1 MLKPRGLSEISID
14 VIKMPQIFSL
24 LLIILLITALP
35 SLQAA
40 VPAVKDKGLVPTSL
54 QKRATEIIT
63 SFISNYHYKRTEL
76 DDSLSAAVLDKYL
89 EAFDSNRSYFLL
101 EDIQAFSVYRHRLD
115 DALKET
121 DLRPAFEIFKVFRKR
136 IDERVSFAK
145 DLLVKHN
152 HNFDIDEDLVINRN
166 KLPWAASRGAL
177 DEIWRK
183 RIKNDILSLRLAGQR
198 QDQILTTLT
207 KRYDTLAR
215 HTHQLNSDDI
225 YQFFINAYTTSV
237 EPHTAYFSPRTS
249 EDFKIRMSLS
259 LEGIGAVL
267 EADNEY
273 TIVRQIITGGPAA
286 RSGKLQPEDRIVGVA
301 ENEKSEIVSVVGWRL
316 DDVVD
321 LIRGPK
327 GTRVRLQILP
337 KGALSGGSPA
347 IVPLTRD
354 TIKLEEQA
362 AKKSII
368 ESSSGTTK
376 SRIGVITLPSFYM
389 DFAARARGD
398 ADYRSTTR
406 DVQRLLAEL
415 TQEGVEGVIMDLR
428 ANGGGSLAESIELT
442 GLFIEKGPVVQVKHA
457 SGRIEINEDSDP
469 KIVYAG
475 PLAVLVD
482 RHSASASEIFAG
494 AIQDYRRGI
503 VLGEPTFGKGTV
515 QNLIELDRLN
525 NEAGALGQLKTTE
538 AQFFRVSG
546 SSTQYRGIVPD
557 IVFPTA
563 LYSTEQGERAQE
575 NALPWAEIQPAD
587 FIPVQASLSAFTEIR
602 SRHER
607 RIKNDQAFQL
617 LLAEIQSY
625 QEAEK
630 KNQVSLR
637 EAVRRQEQDTA
648 DKLRR
653 ERENQIRSAQKLD
666 SLSTRETPPKDS
678 KDSKDGKS
686 AQDDVLLYEAVYI
699 LRDLIDI
706 TKQTPTLHQADKE
719 EPDQTDADIAR
730 R

>member
-1 MLKPRGLSEISID
+1 MLKPRELSEISID
-14 VIKMPQIFSL
+14 VIKMPQILSL

-76 DDSLSAAVLDKYL
+76 DDNLSAAVLDKYL

-136 IDERVSFAK
+136 IDERVSFAN

-152 HNFDIDEDLVINRN
+152 HNFDIDEDLIINRN
-166 KLPWAASRGAL
+166 KLPWAANRGAL

-183 RIKNDILSLRLAGQR
+183 RIKNDILSLRLAGQP

-237 EPHTAYFSPRTS
+237 EPHTTYFSPRIS

-267 EADNEY
+267 EADSEY
-273 TIVRQIITGGPAA
+273 TTVRQIIPGGPAA
-286 RSGKLQPEDRIVGVA
+286 RSGKLHSEDRIVGVA
-301 ENEKSEIVSVVGWRL
+301 EGEKSEMVNVVGWRL

-327 GTRVRLQILP
+327 GTRVRLQVLP
-337 KGALSGGSPA
+337 KGTASEGSSETLT
-347 IVPLTRD
+347 LTRD

-362 AKKSII
+362 AKKSVI
-368 ESSSGTTK
+368 EVPAGTRK

-398 ADYRSTTR
+398 LNYRSTTR
-406 DVQRLLAEL
+406 DVQRLLTEL
-415 TQEGVEGVIMDLR
+415 TREGVEGIVIDLR
-428 ANGGGSLAESIELT
+428 GNGGGSLAESTELT
-442 GLFIEKGPVVQVKHA
+442 GLFIEKG
-457 SGRIEINEDSDP
+457 
-469 KIVYAG
+469 
-475 PLAVLVD
+475 
-482 RHSASASEIFAG
+482 
-494 AIQDYRRGI
+494 
-503 VLGEPTFGKGTV
+503 
-515 QNLIELDRLN
+515 
-525 NEAGALGQLKTTE
+525 
-538 AQFFRVSG
+538 
-546 SSTQYRGIVPD
+546 
-557 IVFPTA
+557 
-563 LYSTEQGERAQE
+563 
-575 NALPWAEIQPAD
+575 
-587 FIPVQASLSAFTEIR
+587 
-602 SRHER
+602 
-607 RIKNDQAFQL
+607 
-617 LLAEIQSY
+617 
-625 QEAEK
+625 
-630 KNQVSLR
+630 
-637 EAVRRQEQDTA
+637 
-648 DKLRR
+648 
-653 ERENQIRSAQKLD
+653 
-666 SLSTRETPPKDS
+666 
-678 KDSKDGKS
+678 
-686 AQDDVLLYEAVYI
+686 
-699 LRDLIDI
+699 
-706 TKQTPTLHQADKE
+706 
-719 EPDQTDADIAR
+719 
-730 R
+730 